1 VPDDLAGAGE
11 PQAVAVDRRDVEL
24 VEDERPDLDVVE
36 RGEVRREQR
45 ADRPTPNDADL
56 HSE

>member
-1 VPDDLAGAGE
+1 MPDDLAGARE

-24 VEDERPDLDVVE
+24 VEVERPDLDVVE
-36 RGEVRREQR
+36 QREVRRKQR
-45 ADRPTPNDADL
+45 PHGTASNDRDP